1 MTHPITPPSQGW
13 VLFEIRNSNPIGLLF
28 YISNKKDLTCLGI
41 LKPLQQDQRILLHG

>member
-13 VLFEIRNSNPIGLLF
+13 VLF